1 MAYEFRTR
9 RRVEFGDTDCAGIA
23 HFAMFFRYMEE
34 AEHAFLRS
42 LGLSVRQP
50 QGDGSVIG
58 FPRLSA
64 RCEFSRSVKFEEMV
78 EIHLWVSRKSRKTIE
93 YSFRFTSNGEPVAQ
107 GQVVAIAC
115 QIHEGRS
122 IRPIDIPPAMDRLL
136 EAAPYPP
143 LAFRAEALSRSPAE
157 GSGA

>member
-1 MAYEFRTR
+1 MAYEFKTR

-23 HFAMFFRYMEE
+23 HFAVFFRYMEE

-64 RCEFSRSVKFEEMV
+64 RCEFARSVKFEDV
-78 EIHLWVSRKSRKTIE
+78 VDIHLWVSRKSKKTIE
-93 YSFRFTSNGEPVAQ
+93 YSFRFALNGEPVAQ
-107 GQVVAIAC
+107 GRVVAIAC
-115 QIHEGRS
+115 QIQEGRS
-122 IRPIDIPPAMDRLL
+122 IRSTAVPPAMNRLL
-136 EAAPYPP
+136 EVAPYPP
-143 LAFRAEALSRSPAE
+143 LAFHAAAPSRSPAE
-157 GSGA
+157 GGGA